1 MVMFYYKTQEVLHPC
16 LFLAQLHEAEQSS
29 DIQTE
34 VSFLL
39 FTAIHTSNDRCSLF
53 WRAFYI
59 GRYGKQRMRL
69 KVQLQMRSETKRLDF
84 LIEKAKSFYLEG
96 RREG

>member
-1 MVMFYYKTQEVLHPC
+1 MFYYKTQEVLHPC

-53 WRAFYI
+53 
-59 GRYGKQRMRL
+59 
-69 KVQLQMRSETKRLDF
+69 
-84 LIEKAKSFYLEG
+84 
-96 RREG
+96 